1 MGSMATVTFSA
12 EAFEMGFEGRAV
24 AYRDQDAMI
33 RDRSCLGG
41 AAAKGCLIRKDRSS
55 VSYAC

>member
-1 MGSMATVTFSA
+1 MATVTFSA